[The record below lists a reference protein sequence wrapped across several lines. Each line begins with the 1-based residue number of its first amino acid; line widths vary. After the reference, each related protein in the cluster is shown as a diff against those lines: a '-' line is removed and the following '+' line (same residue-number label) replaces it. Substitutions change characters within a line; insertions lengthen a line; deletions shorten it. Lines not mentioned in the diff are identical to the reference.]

1 MSKALLKDLLKDLL
15 IFAIIIA
22 TVAAVVACTAKVNP
36 DKPNV
41 IHHKVSEC

>member
-36 DKPNV
+36 DKPSV
-41 IHHKVSEC
+41 IHHKVAEC